1 MNEEELFDFS
11 IKVLTKNLPVLR
23 KILELTQSEFADIIG
38 LSRQTIVNIP
48 DSAKLNPSSTVQNS
62 VNMVKYR

>member
-23 KILELTQSEFADIIG
+23 KNTG
-38 LSRQTIVNIP
+38 V
-48 DSAKLNPSSTVQNS
+48 DSK
-62 VNMVKYR
+62 